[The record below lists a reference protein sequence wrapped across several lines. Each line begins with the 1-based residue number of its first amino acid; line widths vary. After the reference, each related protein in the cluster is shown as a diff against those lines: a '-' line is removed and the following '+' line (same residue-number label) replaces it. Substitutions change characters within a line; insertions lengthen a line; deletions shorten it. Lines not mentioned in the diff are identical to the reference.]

1 TRYERVLKQ
10 PNEPPLPKGHTSRS
24 EEGRMEPFELMDIV
38 PPTPHD
44 SPLPGGYI
52 PGSDKSRLK
61 LEELMAM
68 YVVPTGRVVVST
80 GRYVVP
86 AGRVLSP
93 GSDNESDDAS
103 VHSEA
108 TIAQQQQNIQPQ
120 IITTVS
126 NNNAKFPYLK
136 KDEYEVWAMKME
148 YWITNNDMNI
158 WKVIQ
163 NGNSLKRTG
172 RDRDGRVII
181 LPPTTADEHIAVQR
195 ESKAR
200 TTLLQSIPDDHV
212 ADFHYMDDARDI
224 WNAVKARFG
233 GNAESKKMRKSMLKQ
248 EFSEFRISEAEGLH
262 KGYDRMQKILSQLNQ
277 LKAKPEDEDIN
288 LKFLRALP
296 SSWSQVAL
304 TLKTKGGLELLSF
317 DDLYYKLKTLEV
329 DIKGYS
335 TFSSSQSAGP
345 SHSAFVSTTSAS
357 KKMSYADSPSY
368 SSSTYTAP
376 SNSKTGSHRSGNVI
390 EDVLQSFVA
399 DTEPEQQLAYE
410 DFEQIEKMDLEEMDL
425 KWQMAMLSVRVHKFE
440 QKAGRKI
447 DFDKKESARFNKKK
461 VRCYKCL
468 QRGHFA
474 RECRA
479 KGGNDKQRYSSFKI
493 QEIGKKE
500 EDSKALITVDTLV
513 DWTEHDG
520 QSDGVIAPKEF
531 GMIAGCDTEDAI
543 EEGAAKIYNLI
554 TGADTKE
561 ASTAGDA
568 GEFALMGVT
577 SEVHNCPFGCDNK
590 YNELQKQHNEL
601 NEQNSEYFIQVQAYK
616 NSLKTLEKQK
626 RVLQKNQLTL
636 EDKIRVLSIELENTT
651 NLLKH
656 SERINAIAETA
667 KKELQTKLDNHLVQ
681 IEKWRTSSKNL
692 FRLIDSSM
700 SVRTKVGLGF
710 NNYIRENELGWDDS
724 AFSVFTTNSE
734 EVEGR
739 PLFNRFAKADSMKV
753 VPPPLSGDYTPLSDH
768 IDLDESQMSYG
779 TKSSTSGDSNSVSN
793 DFVSCDNS
801 DKSSEVN
808 TNDFASSDSSVKS
821 SEPKSNDS
829 TSCASTS
836 SVSTSES
843 EAEIES
849 NVGTPIQEPI
859 IIQDLPSFSCN
870 SSDKNEN
877 TSRTSCN
884 KNGYFNKKANKIV
897 GNKVGPVHSRNNV
910 NHQNQFVPQAVLL
923 KTGKVNI
930 PPASPQLVSTGNQR
944 CLHQFLLE
952 NPYSDA
958 EDEGIFDSG
967 CSRSMTG
974 NMERLDDFQ
983 EFQGGKVTFGGG
995 EGSDDYH
1002 QILDFLRASHIRSP
1016 ELGPPA
1022 ILATIDETPYT
1033 ITEDSVRSQLQL
1045 ADDGGIDDLPIAK
1058 IYSGIDNLGYVT
1070 KGKLTFYKNKF
1081 SPQWRFLVH
1090 TILHCLST
1098 KSSSWD
1104 QFGSSLV
1111 VSLICLSDGRKFN
1124 WSSYIFKGMVNNI
1137 GNDKK
1142 FLMYPRFLQTILAQT
1157 LRGNYALVAA
1167 MLPKIKKHGQ
1177 SSDPNIASFSR
1188 VHETD
1193 DDPFTS
1199 TKVEDEPL
1207 GGSFHASPPRSTQ
1220 APHAGHTSGGA
1231 KDLITLTVVS
1241 FIVSTLMQNVNHWKM
1256 CQGHQG
1262 SCLNVVGKLVK
1273 KVKAMEVKLKTK
1285 KRKVVVSDSDQ
1296 EEGGEQDVDL
1306 DALLALA
1313 NAAVIVDSNIPPGG
1327 ASSSYIPTDVPT
1339 GVAPAGVSNKGKT
1352 PMVEEDITVKERT
1365 LKQMEDDR
1373 LGEEAAK
1380 RLHDEEQA

>member
-1 TRYERVLKQ
+1 
-10 PNEPPLPKGHTSRS
+10 
-24 EEGRMEPFELMDIV
+24 
-38 PPTPHD
+38 
-44 SPLPGGYI
+44 
-52 PGSDKSRLK
+52 
-61 LEELMAM
+61 MA
-68 YVVPTGRVVVST
+68 
-80 GRYVVP
+80 
-86 AGRVLSP
+86 

-500 EDSKALITVDTLV
+500 EDSKALIIVDTLV

-543 EEGAAKIYNLI
+543 EQGAAKIYNLI
-554 TGADTKE
+554 IRAETKE
-561 ASTAGDA
+561 ASTEGDA

-590 YNELQKQHNEL
+590 YNELQKQHNKL

-779 TKSSTSGDSNSVSN
+779 TKSSTSSDSNSVSN
-793 DFVSCDNS
+793 DIFSCDNS
-801 DKSSEVN
+801 DN
-808 TNDFASSDSSVKS
+808 
-821 SEPKSNDS
+821 
-829 TSCASTS
+829 
-836 SVSTSES
+836 VSTSES

-849 NVGTPIQEPI
+849 NVGTHIQEPI
-859 IIQDLPSFSCN
+859 IVQDLPSFSCN
-870 SSDKNEN
+870 
-877 TSRTSCN
+877 
-884 KNGYFNKKANKIV
+884 KNGYVNKKAGHFRKNASSVSKLCFVCGSSTYLTKDCDFYEKQMANKTV
-897 GNKVGPVHSRNNV
+897 SNG
-910 NHQNQFVPQAVLL
+910 
-923 KTGKVNI
+923 TGKVNI
-930 PPASPQLVSTGNQR
+930 PPASPQPVPTGKPKVPAPVPTGRQNSPFTDRGYSQSVTSGWWKSTARPMPHLNRPTSSYFQTYTPYVPQMYYNHMKYGGVR
-944 CLHQFLLE
+944 WATTVKPLAGCSWITHRKGLYWD

-958 EDEGIFDSG
+958 NEKKLIQVLKIHTDDNVADLLTKAFD
-967 CSRSMTG
+967 
-974 NMERLDDFQ
+974 
-983 EFQGGKVTFGGG
+983 
-995 EGSDDYH
+995 
-1002 QILDFLRASHIRSP
+1002 
-1016 ELGPPA
+1016 GP
-1022 ILATIDETPYT
+1022 
-1033 ITEDSVRSQLQL
+1033 
-1045 ADDGGIDDLPIAK
+1045 
-1058 IYSGIDNLGYVT
+1058 
-1070 KGKLTFYKNKF
+1070 
-1081 SPQWRFLVH
+1081 RFTH
-1090 TILHCLST
+1090 
-1098 KSSSWD
+1098 
-1104 QFGSSLV
+1104 LV
-1111 VSLICLSDGRKFN
+1111 V
-1124 WSSYIFKGMVNNI
+1124 NI
-1137 GNDKK
+1137 G
-1142 FLMYPRFLQTILAQT
+1142 
-1157 LRGNYALVAA
+1157 
-1167 MLPKIKKHGQ
+1167 MLNP
-1177 SSDPNIASFSR
+1177 
-1188 VHETD
+1188 
-1193 DDPFTS
+1193 
-1199 TKVEDEPL
+1199 
-1207 GGSFHASPPRSTQ
+1207 
-1220 APHAGHTSGGA
+1220 
-1231 KDLITLTVVS
+1231 
-1241 FIVSTLMQNVNHWKM
+1241 
-1256 CQGHQG
+1256 
-1262 SCLNVVGKLVK
+1262 
-1273 KVKAMEVKLKTK
+1273 
-1285 KRKVVVSDSDQ
+1285 
-1296 EEGGEQDVDL
+1296 
-1306 DALLALA
+1306 
-1313 NAAVIVDSNIPPGG
+1313 
-1327 ASSSYIPTDVPT
+1327 
-1339 GVAPAGVSNKGKT
+1339 
-1352 PMVEEDITVKERT
+1352 
-1365 LKQMEDDR
+1365 
-1373 LGEEAAK
+1373 
-1380 RLHDEEQA
+1380 